1 MDAFCFR
8 VVFNRLPQY
17 VIENV
22 VNDWCEPL
30 GAIRVIAN
38 NSYSNNIY
46 VDVKEWKPNG
56 YAMRDKLIALR
67 AKGKFD
73 KAEIPQHPL
82 KFGRYLLVLPS
93 YTLAQH
99 EAYVAE
105 KVAQQVAREQ
115 ALLIPAQP
123 VFWNWSP
130 DASFL
135 PVAMGWDVQTE
146 EALSFAPGSS
156 NSSSDTVEL
165 EPAVEPQPATVE
177 YESDEMPEIDFA

>member
-22 VNDWCEPL
+22 VKDWCEPL
-30 GAIRVIAN
+30 GAIRYIPN
-38 NSYSNNIY
+38 NSHSNNIY
-46 VDVKEWKPNG
+46 VDVKEWKPKG
-56 YAMRDKLIALR
+56 YEMRDKLIALR

-73 KAEIPQHPL
+73 KADIPQHPL

-93 YTLAQH
+93 YTLLQH
-99 EAYVAE
+99 EAYLAE
-105 KVAQQVAREQ
+105 KAALQAAREQ

-123 VFWNWSP
+123 VFWHWSP
-130 DASFL
+130 DASYL

-146 EALSFAPGSS
+146 ALSFPEAPD
-156 NSSSDTVEL
+156 SSDSSGTG
-165 EPAVEPQPATVE
+165 QPATVE
-177 YESDEMPEIDFA
+177 YESDEMPEIDFD